1 MRSVTQGEKAALV
14 KELREEGYT
23 LNNLLKAI
31 GLSRSTYYYGI
42 NKTDA
47 VKERNAALSSEISAI
62 FKKKKERYGVRRV
75 HHELLNRGF
84 HVNHKRVQRI
94 MKQMWAKLPIISS
107 IGISAPRS
115 PCRNGQPTYRS
126 LTFLGANATFLRSW
140 ICTQMRLFPTI
151 FLFIPP

>member
-1 MRSVTQGEKAALV
+1 MRGATQGEKAALV

-62 FKKKKERYGVRRV
+62 FKEKKE
-75 HHELLNRGF
+75 
-84 HVNHKRVQRI
+84 
-94 MKQMWAKLPIISS
+94 
-107 IGISAPRS
+107 
-115 PCRNGQPTYRS
+115 
-126 LTFLGANATFLRSW
+126 
-140 ICTQMRLFPTI
+140 
-151 FLFIPP
+151 